1 MPRREVSTPT
11 LAWDRGGPT
20 AEMVGG
26 PEDDEHRLASQ
37 MLYTHEK
44 IDPSWLIEQIS
55 RDRDAFH
62 EQLDMLDHFNG
73 LPKGASRLDCYQHEG
88 DWQNRLIHGESGMVM
103 SSLIDRENL
112 AGQVQMI
119 YYDPPYGMGY
129 NSNFQ
134 PAVDDLNKTNDAR
147 AVPAGDTLPLKVFRD
162 SYNKGIHSYLDQVH
176 KTATLAREL
185 LAETG
190 SMFMQIGDDN
200 MHRCAVV
207 LDEVFGAENRVA
219 TITWRPT
226 GGSSTSLLAESAS
239 YLLWYAK
246 DKSQVKYRHLYQK
259 RSRQET
265 MEDFGSYAWVE
276 MSDGAIRRPS
286 KDERQD
292 VRCLPDGAHLFRTIS
307 LTSQGYSSTGRSVE
321 YWFDGRWHATGA
333 TRHWRVSV
341 HEEPRYTN
349 GTLVSPVDG
358 DACPGDPDR
367 KMEVCGMCSLK
378 QQERLTTDG
387 PRGSLHWKWYEN
399 ERPGNRY
406 DNVWHQVERP
416 QPSNKRYVVQTAATV
431 VERCL
436 LMTTDPGD
444 LVLDPTCGSGATAEV
459 AEAWGRRW
467 ITCDVQR
474 VSVSVARKH
483 LMTRLYPWH
492 RIVGG
497 GAAPSDGF
505 EIEVMP
511 RVSAATLAYGTLNEL
526 ENQIP
531 LVDRTKVDKKRAR
544 VCSPFTVESCSP
556 YRYVPVGAE
565 DLPSSEHGPVDGGA
579 RSPAGADNLKAVL
592 DALTRT
598 PVCDSDGRVMFRV
611 DAVTEMPPGDQHAW
625 RVTHMAECSEQGRD
639 TEFKAAVAVAGP
651 DENVILDMAHLA
663 ANEVMRIPEVDRP
676 GKLLLIGYEFAPNIP
691 ARVAGIDLHRVSADK
706 GLQIDETIKGGE
718 DGGTFT
724 VLSDL
729 AMDLAVVRDED
740 HQPVMRTV
748 RAENGAETERMML
761 KVELLGWD
769 TYNPGTGAVR
779 SGDDP
784 DEIDCWMIDPNHD
797 GLSFY
802 AKHVYFPNGLRNDAG
817 FRALA
822 KSLGKDLDPAAED
835 ALWGLESVPFPA
847 PDPGRVIAVKVIT
860 RTGAEISGLITEGW
874 R

>member
-20 AEMVGG
+20 AELVGG

-44 IDPSWLIEQIS
+44 IDPSWLINQIS

-134 PAVDDLNKTNDAR
+134 PAVDDINKKTDGR
-147 AVPAGDTLPLKVFRD
+147 QVPAGDTLSIKAFRD
-162 SYNKGIHSYLDQVH
+162 NYRKGIHSYLDQVH

-190 SMFMQIGDDN
+190 SLFMQIGDDN
-200 MHRCAVV
+200 VHRCAVI

-219 TITWRPT
+219 TISWRSP
-226 GGSSTSLLAESAS
+226 GGSSASLLPEPVS
-239 YLLWYAK
+239 YILWYAK
-246 DKSQVKYRHLYQK
+246 DKSEVKYHRYYE
-259 RSRQET
+259 SRTRQGIL
-265 MEDFGSYAWVE
+265 DDYGGWARVE
-276 MSDGAIRRPS
+276 LPDGTVRRPS
-286 KDERQD
+286 PEERSNVD
-292 VRCLPDGAHLFRTIS
+292 ILPKGSRLFQVAP
-307 LTSQGYSSTGRSVE
+307 LTSQGYSTTGRSE
-321 YWFDGRWHATGA
+321 PYWFDGRWRASGA
-333 TRHWRVSV
+333 TRHWCVSV
-341 HEEPRYTN
+341 HEPTRTN
-349 GTLVSPVDG
+349 GNLVPPDDEDV
-358 DACPGDPDR
+358 CPGDPDGR
-367 KMEVCGMCSLK
+367 MDMCGLCSLK
-378 QQERLTTDG
+378 EQDRLVGGPNTTLD
-387 PRGSLHWKWYEN
+387 WKWYEDEKPGHRIDN
-399 ERPGNRY
+399 LWSATHRP
-406 DNVWHQVERP
+406 P
-416 QPSNKRYVVQTAATV
+416 TSKMRYVVQTAATV

-497 GAAPSDGF
+497 GSAPSDGF

-511 RVSAATLAYGTLNEL
+511 RVSAATLAYGTLNEP

-556 YRYVPVGAE
+556 YRYVPIGAE

-663 ANEVMRIPEVDRP
+663 ANEVMRLPEVDRP

-740 HQPVMRTV
+740 HQPLMRTV

-779 SGDDP
+779 SGDAP

-822 KSLGKDLDPAAED
+822 KSLGKDLDPAAEE